1 MVPVRRALPAL
12 DSPSVSAGRPALV
25 PTKVRFATVAAR
37 YSWNFVLER
46 QRRNTTGR
54 YSG

>member
-1 MVPVRRALPAL
+1 MVPVRRALPTL
-12 DSPSVSAGRPALV
+12 ESPPVSAGRPALA

-46 QRRNTTGR
+46 PR
-54 YSG
+54 